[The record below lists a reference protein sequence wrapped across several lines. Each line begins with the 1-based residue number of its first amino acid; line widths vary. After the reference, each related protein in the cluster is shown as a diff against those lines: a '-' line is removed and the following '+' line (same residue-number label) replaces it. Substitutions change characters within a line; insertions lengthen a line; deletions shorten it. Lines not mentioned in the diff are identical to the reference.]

1 MVSDVSKSRRA
12 EQGVDQ
18 SVGNCVSV
26 GVSLEADV
34 VRQEN
39 AAKNEG
45 PPGLK
50 TM

>member
-1 MVSDVSKSRRA
+1 MVTDVTKRRRA
-12 EQGVDQ
+12 EEGIDQ

-26 GVSLEADV
+26 GVSLEAGV

-50 TM
+50 SM

>member
-1 MVSDVSKSRRA
+1 MVTDVTESRRA
-12 EQGVDQ
+12 EEGVDQ

-26 GVSLEADV
+26 GVSLEAGV
-34 VRQEN
+34 VRQED
-39 AAKNEG
+39 ATQNEG